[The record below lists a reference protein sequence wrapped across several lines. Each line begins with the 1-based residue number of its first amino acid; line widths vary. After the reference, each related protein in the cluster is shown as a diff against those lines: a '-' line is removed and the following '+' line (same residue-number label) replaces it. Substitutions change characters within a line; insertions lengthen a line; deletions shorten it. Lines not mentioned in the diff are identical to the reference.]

1 MPLSDPVKTKRDL
14 YKLRPRIDSVKWRM
28 DVKNIEGKWKLP
40 AVHASSQTGTAATN
54 RRIPKATVARHAE
67 KTRKRNLE
75 RDDEGRLPKQRK
87 H

>member
-14 YKLRPRIDSVKWRM
+14 YKLRPRIDSV
-28 DVKNIEGKWKLP
+28 KWKLP

-67 KTRKRNLE
+67 KARKRNLE